1 MVDIELDMDYL
12 FDIRRVS
19 KLQLNGRGMLDCCD
33 AKNLE
38 MKFQDGKMLHWYREV
53 EDVLYA
59 DDLED
64 DDLSVNE
71 YIEKDEELSD
81 SLNDSEAI
89 IFAEYREI

>member
-1 MVDIELDMDYL
+1 MVEIELDMDYL
-12 FDIRRVS
+12 FDIRRAS
-19 KLQLNGRGMLDCCD
+19 KLQLRSRGTLDCGD

-38 MKFQDGKMLHWYREV
+38 MKFQDGKILHWYSEV
-53 EDVLYA
+53 EKVLYVE
-59 DDLED
+59 DLYD

-89 IFAEYREI
+89 IFAKYMEI